1 MGQIV
6 GREVCRD
13 SVLSLTC
20 PLEVQSGDVQG
31 QLRVYKSVL
40 CGEEIWTRD
49 MNLGLSTSNWYLKP
63 GDREEVQCCGS
74 PSAQSCFLA
83 SKNCSPF
90 IGPWHQPDFSTV
102 MVVGG

>member
-49 MNLGLSTSNWYLKP
+49 MNSGLSTSNWYLKP
-63 GDREEVQCCGS
+63 GDREEVT
-74 PSAQSCFLA
+74 
-83 SKNCSPF
+83 K
-90 IGPWHQPDFSTV
+90 
-102 MVVGG
+102 VVGVPVLSLAFWPLRTAPLLLGLGTSLTSPQ